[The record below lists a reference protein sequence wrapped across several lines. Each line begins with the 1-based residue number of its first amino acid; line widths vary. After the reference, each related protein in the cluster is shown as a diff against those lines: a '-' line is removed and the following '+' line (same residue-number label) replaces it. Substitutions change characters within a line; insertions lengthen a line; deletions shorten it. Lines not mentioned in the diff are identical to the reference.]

1 MAGTTAIKRTND
13 MMRAYKAWFVDLPL
27 AGTRWSMGLG
37 TEKDTTEAAWSG
49 YDATIRLATSAID
62 TLYRTPLFGASTARA
77 LEGGLRWQ
85 QVGNAM
91 TRTLLAGV
99 VQTAGLPTQADT
111 KALRAEVAALRAELG
126 AFPASPQ
133 MVPADKT
140 AVNPDGREETV
151 VTPLARNP
159 GTVRR
164 AA

>member
-1 MAGTTAIKRTND
+1 MAGTKTTTGMKDVMT
-13 MMRAYKAWFVDLPL
+13 AYKAWFVDLPL
-27 AGTRWSMGLG
+27 AGTRWSIGLG
-37 TEKDTTEAAWSG
+37 SEQETTKAAWSG
-49 YDATIRLATSAID
+49 YDATLRLASATID
-62 TLYRTPLFGASTARA
+62 SVYRTPLFGASTARA